1 MVGYQQ
7 GSKERLVKQPEIRE
21 QKAITPPGPKVK
33 GKGNLLPE
41 PSENRSPEGSNLTG
55 CHLSEEG
62 KEQEPSRQE
71 IPKQAVCPLTV
82 ASTPTPLPKVCRL
95 GAWRAAPGMQN
106 RDGER
111 SQRKARAGSRIHR
124 PALLPT
130 SR

>member
-1 MVGYQQ
+1 M
-7 GSKERLVKQPEIRE
+7 VKQPEIRE
-21 QKAITPPGPKVK
+21 QKAITPPGLKVK

-82 ASTPTPLPKVCRL
+82 ASTL

-111 SQRKARAGSRIHR
+111 SQRKVRAGYRIHR

>member
-82 ASTPTPLPKVCRL
+82 ASTPTPPPQSLPSGSMESCPWDAEQRRRKEPEESACR
-95 GAWRAAPGMQN
+95 
-106 RDGER
+106 
-111 SQRKARAGSRIHR
+111 I
-124 PALLPT
+124 
-130 SR
+130 